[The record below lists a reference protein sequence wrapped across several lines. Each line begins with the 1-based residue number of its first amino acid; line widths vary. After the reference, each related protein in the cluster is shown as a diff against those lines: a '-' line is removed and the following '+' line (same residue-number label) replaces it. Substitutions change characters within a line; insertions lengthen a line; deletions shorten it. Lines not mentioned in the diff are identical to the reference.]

1 MISHIFCRRPKTYGT
16 PCTDAS
22 RLGLG
27 FVPLQQDPVSGHRH
41 IIQCG
46 SRSLTGPESRYAVC
60 ELEGLAILY
69 AINKCRH
76 YLLGM
81 DTFTVITDH
90 KPLKGVFQK
99 DLPDVENVRLR
110 RYREKLTEYNFQIE
124 WREGKLNEIADAL
137 SQAPVFPHLK
147 QIQLIL
153 LMFVMLWLPGI
164 SNPLTPSWIH

>member
-1 MISHIFCRRPKTYGT
+1 
-16 PCTDAS
+16 
-22 RLGLG
+22 
-27 FVPLQQDPVSGHRH
+27 
-41 IIQCG
+41 
-46 SRSLTGPESRYAVC
+46 
-60 ELEGLAILY
+60 
-69 AINKCRH
+69 
-76 YLLGM
+76 M
-81 DTFTVITDH
+81 DTFKVITDH